1 MNKKIKLISICII
14 FLLCVIG
21 HIYNTNNNISLQD
34 NNVTYA
40 ISLDGEKT
48 SSFPARGSYKVQV
61 ECNNAVGKWL
71 YDEWKLSIEDMLG
84 TSTSCDIDFTSITT
98 KILLS
103 DYVISLVGKSQG
115 TGKVINENGYR
126 YEGKNPNNYIWFNNE
141 YWRIIGVFD
150 SATHGQAGKSLV
162 KIIRDKQIGYQTW
175 DSAGTNNWST
185 SSLKSLLND
194 YYYKATDG
202 TNSGKC
208 YGYSN
213 TVTSNCN
220 YTKNGI
226 QSYYRNL
233 IQSVTWHLGG
243 YNSIAVTANNFYTY
257 ERGTTVNGSNPT
269 TTTGYIGLMYPSD
282 FGYSALESNCART
295 TLLSEYITAACAGAS
310 WLSGRSF
317 DLTLTQYTTNA
328 TQTISI
334 SREGKIAARDA
345 IGNFGVSPVLYLNS
359 SVYLVDGNGSLDN
372 PYIIAS

>member
-150 SATHGQAGKSLV
+150 SATHGQAGK
-162 KIIRDKQIGYQTW
+162 TW
-175 DSAGTNNWST
+175 
-185 SSLKSLLND
+185 LKL
-194 YYYKATDG
+194 
-202 TNSGKC
+202 
-208 YGYSN
+208 
-213 TVTSNCN
+213 
-220 YTKNGI
+220 
-226 QSYYRNL
+226 
-233 IQSVTWHLGG
+233 
-243 YNSIAVTANNFYTY
+243 
-257 ERGTTVNGSNPT
+257 
-269 TTTGYIGLMYPSD
+269 
-282 FGYSALESNCART
+282 
-295 TLLSEYITAACAGAS
+295 
-310 WLSGRSF
+310 
-317 DLTLTQYTTNA
+317 
-328 TQTISI
+328 
-334 SREGKIAARDA
+334 
-345 IGNFGVSPVLYLNS
+345 
-359 SVYLVDGNGSLDN
+359 
-372 PYIIAS
+372 